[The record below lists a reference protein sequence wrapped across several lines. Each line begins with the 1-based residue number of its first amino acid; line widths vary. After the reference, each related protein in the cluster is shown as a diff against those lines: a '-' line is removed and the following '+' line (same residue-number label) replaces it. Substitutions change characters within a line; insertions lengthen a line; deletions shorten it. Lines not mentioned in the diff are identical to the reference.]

1 MSKRILEE
9 YSKQYTFSRT
19 TEKRKRSVHQD
30 TLIQKKPRLDDVLL
44 DVGVGPS
51 TAAAE
56 ELTTTVAE
64 ASTAPLTRKGKN
76 LHEYVMKWFKN
87 TKQLVEK
94 QIAYLPTDLNTA
106 PQLCHREIMTPLPIM
121 GVSLPMEVNGLRN
134 HKRAVVT
141 DIKSII
147 DVFEEFRRAT
157 LMLVVMALPL
167 VDRLPPIRILSFCTD
182 NKFTAEDVKARM
194 HFIISAFAA
203 EGILAL
209 VCSADADAHEM
220 KFMRET
226 EELGIPG
233 GQEMLYSLKPTYFY
247 FAAIR
252 IGCGIPVQFP
262 VHQAN
267 VNYIASPVHLQTLMN
282 QHDKSRHL
290 LKPEDLNVHCKMN
303 YGSAE
308 RLGQLHVPQL
318 LEYVEGSEATQFY
331 LRLIYYS
338 ALSYVDQ
345 NLSLLERVYRMWY
358 VVFSLRLWRYWITCD
373 TAYTLAANFMTLNV
387 YLCVE
392 FNAHALVLMILSLK
406 DNPEAFKPWLCT
418 S

>member
-1 MSKRILEE
+1 
-9 YSKQYTFSRT
+9 
-19 TEKRKRSVHQD
+19 
-30 TLIQKKPRLDDVLL
+30 
-44 DVGVGPS
+44 
-51 TAAAE
+51 
-56 ELTTTVAE
+56 
-64 ASTAPLTRKGKN
+64 
-76 LHEYVMKWFKN
+76 
-87 TKQLVEK
+87 
-94 QIAYLPTDLNTA
+94 
-106 PQLCHREIMTPLPIM
+106 MTPLPIM

-318 LEYVEGSEATQFY
+318 LEYVE
-331 LRLIYYS
+331 

-345 NLSLLERVYRMWY
+345 NLSPLERVYRMWY

-392 FNAHALVLMILSLK
+392 FNAHALTIQKLSNHGCVPASHVKAPSEVAALALRTAQQWLTSPLATSRLTAYGVK
-406 DNPEAFKPWLCT
+406 DGLSYPRFERPFDQPRNQCSWKMPSMEEMDYKIRVALDVADKDF
-418 S
+418 